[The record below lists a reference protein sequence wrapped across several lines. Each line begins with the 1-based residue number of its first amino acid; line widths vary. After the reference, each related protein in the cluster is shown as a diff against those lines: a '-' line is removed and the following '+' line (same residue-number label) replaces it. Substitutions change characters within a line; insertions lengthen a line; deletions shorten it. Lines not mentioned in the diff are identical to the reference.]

1 MTFDFAFIALALAV
15 CPAVIGAINLRLVR
29 APSGRVPE
37 GAMVS
42 ILIPARDEAAN
53 IGACLEA
60 ALAQQGVRIEVVV
73 MDDGSTDGTGAIVRG
88 FIARDDRVRLVSAP
102 PLPEGWSGKM
112 HACARLAEA
121 ATGTHFLFIDAD
133 VRLAPNAAAD
143 LVGHAAEK
151 RLGLVSGVPR
161 QRMETFGEGVTV
173 PMINLL
179 LIGYLPGGGRA
190 FTRHPGFAAGCG
202 QMMMFE
208 RRAYE
213 EVGGHGAVRATL
225 HDGLKLTRR
234 LREKGHRTEI
244 VLGAGLASCRMYA
257 GFAESWRGFM
267 KNARE
272 GMATPIGLPVW
283 TTMLAGA
290 HLWPFFL
297 LPAWQAALALA
308 IVFSL
313 RFAITRRTGEP
324 SWTILAHPV
333 AVAVALAIQWTALTR
348 FLMGRKEGW
357 KGRAYAAPETS

>member
-1 MTFDFAFIALALAV
+1 MTFDFAWIVLALAAF
-15 CPAVIGAINLRLVR
+15 PAAVGAINLRLVR
-29 APSGRVPE
+29 PPEGPAPD

-42 ILIPARDEAAN
+42 ILVPARDEAAN
-53 IGACLEA
+53 IADCLDR
-60 ALAQQGVRIEVVV
+60 ALAQQGVRVEVVV
-73 MDDGSTDGTGAIVRG
+73 MDDGSADGTPGIVRA
-88 FIARDDRVRLVSAP
+88 IMARDDRVRLISAP

-121 ATGTHFLFIDAD
+121 AQGTHFLFIDAD

-143 LVGHAAEK
+143 LVGHALRH

-213 EVGGHGAVRATL
+213 QVGGHGAVRATL
-225 HDGLKLTRR
+225 HDGLKLTRL
-234 LREKGHRTEI
+234 LRARGHRTEI
-244 VLGAGLASCRMYA
+244 VLGASLASCRMYR
-257 GFAESWRGFM
+257 GFAESWRGFL

-308 IVFSL
+308 MVFAL
-313 RFAITRRTGEP
+313 RLAITRRAEEP
-324 SWTILAHPV
+324 SWTVLAHPV

-357 KGRAYAAPETS
+357 KGRSYAAPEAP

>member
-1 MTFDFAFIALALAV
+1 MSFDFAWLALALAAF
-15 CPAVIGAINLRLVR
+15 PALVGAVNLRLVR

-42 ILIPARDEAAN
+42 ILIPARDEAVN
-53 IGACLEA
+53 IGPCIEA
-60 ALAQQGVRIEVVV
+60 ALAQRGARVEVVV
-73 MDDGSTDGTGAIVRG
+73 MDDGSTDGTDAIVRG
-88 FIARDDRVRLVSAP
+88 FSARDDRVRLVSAP

-121 ATGTHFLFIDAD
+121 ARGTHFLFIDAD

-143 LVGHAAEK
+143 LVGHLAEQ

-161 QRMETFGEGVTV
+161 QRMESFGEGITV

-190 FTRHPGFAAGCG
+190 FTQHPGFAAGCG

-208 RRAYE
+208 RHAYE

-234 LREKGHRTEI
+234 LRDRGHRTEI
-244 VLGAGLASCRMYA
+244 VLGAGLASCRMYS

-308 IVFSL
+308 LVFAL
-313 RFAITRRTGEP
+313 RLAITRRAREP

-333 AVAVALAIQWTALTR
+333 AVTVALAIQWTALTR
-348 FLMGRKEGW
+348 SLMGRKEGW
-357 KGRAYAAPETS
+357 KGRAYAAPGTS